1 MERKLKIIHVLHS
14 VGGVDVSLRLI
25 TENINSEA
33 FETIIIH
40 GTTDTKKPYLSNTSE
55 TLKDYKLPINR
66 EISPIN
72 DIRAI
77 LRTARIFRNEKPDI
91 VHAHSAKGGIIARA
105 ASIFYKVPVF
115 HTPQAYSFMS
125 EPKEFKRTI
134 FLGIEKFFK
143 NINSTLLASSNSERN
158 RGISEVGYTESKA
171 LNFNNSINPVP
182 DTDISLGDLRVP
194 DNYICTVG
202 RPSFQKNIEMM
213 IEVLKVLKTKQPNI
227 HLVLMGVGEYS
238 PNKEAVE
245 KLIAT
250 YGLEENVTMI
260 SWIEREKIFKMIKMS
275 QLYIST
281 ARYEGLPYS
290 IIESLAIGKACVVTD
305 CDGNRDLVE
314 DGHNGYV
321 ITDGMAVTMANRIFA
336 LLENDTLR
344 KQFEINALNRFE
356 QHFNIER
363 NISTLEIIYKEASA

>member
-1 MERKLKIIHVLHS
+1 MDKKLKIIHVLHS

-25 TENINSEA
+25 TENINSAA

-40 GTTDTKKPYLSNTSE
+40 GKTDSKKPYLSNTSE
-55 TLKDYKLPINR
+55 ILKEFKLPIDR
-66 EISPIN
+66 EISPVN
-72 DIRAI
+72 DLKAI
-77 LRTARIFRNEKPDI
+77 IATARIFRNEKPDV

-105 ASIFYKVPVF
+105 ASIFYKVPVL

-125 EPKEFKRTI
+125 EPKGFKRKV
-134 FLGIEKFFK
+134 FLGIEQFFK
-143 NINSTLLASSNSERN
+143 NINSTLVASSNSERN
-158 RGISEVGYTESKA
+158 RGINEVGYKESKA

-182 DTDISLGDLRVP
+182 NTDISLGDLKLP
-194 DNYICTVG
+194 ANYICTVG

-245 KLIAT
+245 KLIST
-250 YGLEENVTMI
+250 YGLEDNVTMI
-260 SWIEREKIFKMIKMS
+260 SWIEREKIFKLIKMS

-290 IIESLAIGKACVVTD
+290 IIESLALGKACVVSD
-305 CDGNRDLVE
+305 CDGNRDLVV
-314 DGHNGYV
+314 DSHNGYV
-321 ITDGMAVTMANRIFA
+321 IKDGMAVTMANRIFA
-336 LLENDTLR
+336 LLEDSTLR
-344 KQFEINALNRFE
+344 EQFEKNALVRFE
-356 QHFNIER
+356 KHFNIEN
-363 NISTLEIIYKEASA
+363 NISNLEAIYKEASA